1 MYNRSEDGSVCGS
14 ADTEPLPPGAGYF
27 TKSADIS
34 YQTFFPLQVINAA
47 RILSSRP
54 KSKVAQENME
64 VCAGLETCLQYILV
78 TTLFLFQVFQTSWLA
93 QAQILTDAVDDI
105 VTVEDFLFVSESHIL
120 EDVNRSVLDGLYSQ
134 INLVLGASASTPR

>member
-1 MYNRSEDGSVCGS
+1 M
-14 ADTEPLPPGAGYF
+14 
-27 TKSADIS
+27 
-34 YQTFFPLQVINAA
+34 
-47 RILSSRP
+47 
-54 KSKVAQENME
+54 
-64 VCAGLETCLQYILV
+64 
-78 TTLFLFQVFQTSWLA
+78 FQTSWLA